1 MRNET
6 WVIAEPRTLTTSVV
20 ANAADAAAAFGEQP
34 TFGTG
39 DGPVTRVVVSL
50 TGGSVR
56 VEAHDRVDVE
66 LDVLALSDRPVVARL
81 EGETFSVSYDF
92 SGVEGLVDRVKS
104 FSGKDTAD
112 VVVRVPRAA
121 TVKVTTAR
129 SDVSVQDVEA
139 PVTVTTASG
148 SAEAVS
154 LTGPLSLTTASG
166 RAAVTQHTGP
176 VTVRTVSGT
185 AHAAGTITRAD
196 VQTVSGQVA
205 LELAGSAG
213 HVSTKT
219 VSGRIS
225 VRVAPGTGIDLK
237 ARTVTGTASFDGE
250 RITGENRTAQ
260 IVRAEGGATLF
271 VDASTVSGD
280 VTVSHTL

>member
-6 WVIAEPRTLTTSVV
+6 WVIAAPRTLTTSVV
-20 ANAADAAAAFGEQP
+20 ANAADAAAASGEQP
-34 TFGTG
+34 GLG
-39 DGPVTRVVVSL
+39 DGPVTRVVVAL

-66 LDVLALSDRPVVARL
+66 LDVTALSDRPVVARL

-92 SGVEGLVDRVKS
+92 SGLEGLVDRFKS
-104 FSGKDTAD
+104 VSGKDSAD

-121 TVKVTTAR
+121 TVKVTTVR

-139 PVTVTTASG
+139 SVTVTTASG
-148 SAEAVS
+148 SAEAIG

-176 VTVRTVSGT
+176 VTVRTVSGA
-185 AHAAGTITRAD
+185 AHLGGTLTRAD
-196 VQTVSGQVA
+196 AQTVSGQVS
-205 LELAGSAG
+205 LELAGSSG
-213 HVSTKT
+213 QVSTKT

-225 VRVAPGTGIDLK
+225 VRVAPETPVDLR

-250 RITGENRTAQ
+250 RITAESRTAQ
-260 IVRAEGGATLF
+260 IVRAEPGAALF

-280 VTVSHTL
+280 ITVSHTL